1 MTSSVLLYVVELF
14 GISVFAVSGALSA
27 GRKSM
32 DTFGVIVIAFVT
44 ATGGGTIRDLLLD
57 RHPVFWIGD
66 RIYLAVILA
75 VALSTVILTRFYRPP
90 RLSLLVADA
99 FGLGLFTIVGTRI
112 AEEAGAP
119 IVIAI
124 LMGAITGAAG
134 GVLRDLL
141 CDEIPLILRR
151 DIYAIASLAGAT
163 IYIILEQVG
172 LPLAVSAT
180 TGAAATFLL
189 RLAAIKWNLQVP
201 AFILDD
207 DDS

>member
-1 MTSSVLLYVVELF
+1 MHGRRVWSTGLTSSVLLYVVELF

-90 RLSLLVADA
+90 RPLYSSLTLSDSVSSPSSERASPKRRA
-99 FGLGLFTIVGTRI
+99 H
-112 AEEAGAP
+112 
-119 IVIAI
+119 
-124 LMGAITGAAG
+124 
-134 GVLRDLL
+134 
-141 CDEIPLILRR
+141 PLSSP
-151 DIYAIASLAGAT
+151 YSW
-163 IYIILEQVG
+163 E
-172 LPLAVSAT
+172 P
-180 TGAAATFLL
+180 
-189 RLAAIKWNLQVP
+189 
-201 AFILDD
+201 
-207 DDS
+207 

>member
-1 MTSSVLLYVVELF
+1 MHGRRVWSTGLTSSVLLYVVELF

-124 LMGAITGAAG
+124 LM
-134 GVLRDLL
+134 
-141 CDEIPLILRR
+141 
-151 DIYAIASLAGAT
+151 
-163 IYIILEQVG
+163 
-172 LPLAVSAT
+172 
-180 TGAAATFLL
+180 
-189 RLAAIKWNLQVP
+189 
-201 AFILDD
+201 
-207 DDS
+207 